1 MIILDNEYYGCFI
14 ISIDDVLHSM
24 DHSLNVTTVNQL
36 LRSHDVTVTFQWP
49 RETGAIYHVTA
60 LPQTPHV
67 KVTNV
72 MTVTIN
78 LTVSYDIQYNISI
91 VSSLCGITT
100 TKVLNY
106 GK

>member
-14 ISIDDVLHSM
+14 ISIDDVWRSM
-24 DHSLNVTTVNQL
+24 DHSLNVTVVNQL
-36 LRSHDVTVTFQWP
+36 LRSDDVTVTFQWP
-49 RETGAIYHVTA
+49 REPGAVYHVNA

-91 VSSLCGITT
+91 VSSLCGITA